1 MATTAFTAF
10 LPEILPQLPAC
21 SDLIAVNAV
30 RNACIDF
37 CTGALFW
44 NETLDPVTVTD
55 TDFPYDLEA
64 PSGARVVSVMSVAV
78 DGMAIPPVFLDAL
91 EKLPS
96 WGDAMAATP
105 AVFCQPNPSQ
115 LFLYPRLDAPA
126 TMVVRA
132 AFAPTRSASTV
143 DYLVYNEYLEE
154 IAAGA
159 MGKLMKMPGQPWSN
173 PETGGYYS
181 DLFEKAIT
189 DAASRVNKSFSRAD
203 TAIAMRS
210 FA

>member
-37 CTGALFW
+37 CTGSLFW

-78 DGMAIPPVFLDAL
+78 DGKSISPVFLDAL
-91 EKLPS
+91 EKVTN
-96 WGDAMAATP
+96 WRTATASAP
-105 AVFCQPNPSQ
+105 TAFCQPNPSQ
-115 LFLYPRLDAPA
+115 MFLYPRLDVPVS
-126 TMVVRA
+126 MVVRA
-132 AFAPTRSASTV
+132 AFAPSRTATNV
-143 DYLVYNEYLEE
+143 DSLVYNEYLEE

-173 PETGGYYS
+173 PETGVYYS
-181 DLFEKAIT
+181 DMFEKAIT
-189 DAASRVNKSFSRAD
+189 DAASRVNKSFSRSDVAV
-203 TAIAMRS
+203 AMRA